1 MPPRHRHRKAYSMTV
16 FENRF
21 TRDGRKKAPMH
32 PAYIAKRLG
41 IVQCFTLLAGLLA
54 LLFPGNVG
62 HVIES
67 LSQLGQ
73 NDRGLSSW
81 PTDFTRDINPIP
93 CHSHNDYWRLVP
105 VYSALSAGC
114 ISIEADVWLFDEELY
129 VGHSTSS
136 LTRDRTLKSLYI
148 DPLLDILS
156 KQNPSTD
163 FRSNDTTTAPNGV
176 FDTDPS
182 QSLTLLIDFKT
193 AGAALWPYVLSAL
206 QPLRDRQFL
215 TYQNGT
221 DVIPGPITVT
231 GTGNTPFDLLASKA
245 TNPTGDIFFDAP
257 LDQMW
262 EDREWEEAHG
272 WPDWDEGNPGEV
284 LVEGEGSAEEDDEL
298 GDHPWGAGNH
308 VYKPEQHKS
317 YPEGVPDLITPDSD
331 LTTPD
336 DKGQG
341 KTGTPFLHPDIYTP
355 LTSSYASVSFGKAV
369 GRMWRNRLS
378 PRQMGLIR
386 GQIRGAHRRGLKVR
400 YWDTPNWPVGLRNH
414 VWDVLVREGVDLL
427 NVDDLRA
434 VKGGKWGKWAER
446 MGRVG
451 WWWW

>member
-1 MPPRHRHRKAYSMTV
+1 M
-16 FENRF
+16 F
-21 TRDGRKKAPMH
+21 TLCADDADWSH
-32 PAYIAKRLG
+32 SG
-41 IVQCFTLLAGLLA
+41 IVQCFSLLAGLLA
-54 LLFPGNVG
+54 VLFPGNVG

-163 FRSNDTTTAPNGV
+163 FRSNDTTTLPNGV

-206 QPLRDRQFL
+206 QPLRDRQYL
-215 TYQNGT
+215 TYQNAT
-221 DVIPGPITVT
+221 DVIPGPITVI

-245 TNPTGDIFFDAP
+245 TNPSGDIFFDAP
-257 LDQMW
+257 LDEMW

-272 WPDWDEGNPGEV
+272 WPDWDEGSPGEV
-284 LVEGEGSAEEDDEL
+284 LVEDEGSAEEDNEL

-317 YPEGVPDLITPDSD
+317 YPKGVPDLITPDSD

-446 MGRVG
+446 MDRGG